1 MILIRINYLH
11 LLFLLFSISSTLT
24 LPAQS
29 IIGAWERNFE
39 SPEGN
44 SLVDVIIFTKGYQV
58 VSTYTK
64 KTGAFIDT
72 NGGQWSIKGDTVT
85 EVIEFHSSNPQSVG
99 REVRFKVR
107 ITRDVLTIAA
117 LGNSYTRVDSGS
129 PGKLQGAWLMSGVRP
144 SLEIPVRL
152 EKQ

>member
-64 KTGAFIDT
+64 KQT
-72 NGGQWSIKGDTVT
+72 
-85 EVIEFHSSNPQSVG
+85 H
-99 REVRFKVR
+99 
-107 ITRDVLTIAA
+107 L
-117 LGNSYTRVDSGS
+117 
-129 PGKLQGAWLMSGVRP
+129 
-144 SLEIPVRL
+144 
-152 EKQ
+152 